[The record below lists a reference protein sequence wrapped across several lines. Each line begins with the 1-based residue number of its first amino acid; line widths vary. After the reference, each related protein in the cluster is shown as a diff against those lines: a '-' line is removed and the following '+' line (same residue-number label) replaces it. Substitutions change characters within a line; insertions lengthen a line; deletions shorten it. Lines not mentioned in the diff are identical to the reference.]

1 MGDDQS
7 RKDEK
12 KGGAADAGAPRPVET
27 AACTDAA
34 GTDRA
39 GGGEPGVSPAA
50 GRRVVLVFLGLA
62 LAVIL
67 YLSYRILSPFL
78 EIFIV
83 AAATASL
90 SYPLY
95 VRITRRLGGRA
106 NLGAALT
113 VVLLVLVVAI
123 PLTIYSSI
131 LSREAVNLTHGLNAA
146 TIQEYVN
153 KAAERFLPERLDL
166 KRLVEGRLGPEGIL
180 GSSYFK
186 EAVNRVAGAANRL
199 VQAFVTGVASAL
211 LNFLIF
217 FLFLFFLLR
226 DGRALGRELMRLS
239 PLDDAAERAL
249 FTHLTKTI
257 RAILIG
263 GVVVPIVQG
272 VLAMIGF
279 SVFGLP
285 SPILWGSLVIIG
297 AVIPLVGS
305 AVIWIPATI
314 YLALTG
320 ATWQWVG
327 LLVYCIVVISTADN
341 ILKPVILREAA
352 NFHPLIAFVSVL
364 GGLAAFGVFGF
375 ILGPIIASLLL
386 SLIGIYKLEVLKLP
400 AHEPESR

>member
-1 MGDDQS
+1 MWDDQAC
-7 RKDEK
+7 KDEK
-12 KGGAADAGAPRPVET
+12 KGEAADPLAPRRT
-27 AACTDAA
+27 YTAA
-34 GTDRA
+34 GTDEA
-39 GGGEPGVSPAA
+39 GGPAPAAAVSPAA

-95 VRITRRLGGRA
+95 ARITRRLGGRA
-106 NLGAALT
+106 NLAAALT
-113 VVLLVLVVAI
+113 VVLLVLVVAV

-153 KAAERFLPERLDL
+153 RAAERLLPERLDL
-166 KRLVEGRLGPEGIL
+166 KRLVEGRFGPEGIL

-199 VQAFVTGVASAL
+199 VQAFVAGVASAL

-226 DGRALGRELMRLS
+226 DGRALGKELMRLS
-239 PLDDAAERAL
+239 PLDDAAERAI

-279 SVFGLP
+279 AVFGLP

-297 AVIPLVGS
+297 AVIPLAGS
-305 AVIWIPATI
+305 AVIWVPATV

-320 ATWQWVG
+320 ETWQWVG
-327 LLVYCIVVISTADN
+327 LLVYCIAVISTADN

-400 AHEPESR
+400 ARELESG